1 MKTNR
6 GRQPPPIPHSLV
18 PPKRFHQIG
27 RTRQIKRPQPPRAKV
42 LSWGNECAVLPPAN
56 LQHVEMCLSRC
67 DTDNAWGLKVTSWR
81 FYLAPNPLLL
91 ALFTATSAPS
101 WGNSSATLSPCGFA
115 AYRNSP
121 HQNSSSALMKL
132 PSLKTLSPQR
142 PQQQAHQ
149 NHQAH
154 QANQVCG
161 ASILLPLNHHEP
173 HCQNKGNP
181 QNAAGFFVY

>member
-1 MKTNR
+1 MNVLFCLLRICGMSR
-6 GRQPPPIPHSLV
+6 GFSP
-18 PPKRFHQIG
+18 
-27 RTRQIKRPQPPRAKV
+27 
-42 LSWGNECAVLPPAN
+42 E
-56 LQHVEMCLSRC
+56 LQLSRC
-67 DTDNAWGLKVTSWR
+67 DTDNAWGLKVTSWQ

-101 WGNSSATLSPCGFA
+101 WGNSSATFSPCGFA

-121 HQNSSSALMKL
+121 NQNSSSALMKL
-132 PSLKTLSPQR
+132 SSLKALSSQR

-149 NHQAH
+149 SHQAH
-154 QANQVCG
+154 QVCR
-161 ASILLPLNHHEP
+161 ASIPLPLNHHEP